1 MESRTPSPTSS
12 RVFDFFFLS
21 PLPLPSVRQ
30 FDECLPVGD
39 DLLSPAA
46 GLCVRGAAPPPP
58 PGAASGPRRGHA
70 WERTPHQDESGGES
84 RLGEEHAKE
93 PALLKPRA
101 ECRPSPPSDGL
112 RREGPA
118 RPPPRQVAF
127 SCGSLPPAVLC
138 RACLLGSALDRED
151 FAFSAP

>member
-1 MESRTPSPTSS
+1 MCA
-12 RVFDFFFLS
+12 V
-21 PLPLPSVRQ
+21 Q
-30 FDECLPVGD
+30 
-39 DLLSPAA
+39 
-46 GLCVRGAAPPPP
+46 
-58 PGAASGPRRGHA
+58 PRRRPRGLRA
-70 WERTPHQDESGGES
+70 ARGGDTRGSGRRTRTNPGGES